1 MFRTHLLVLLR
12 SLNLL
17 HFVHLKNCRK
27 CHRLRRLCS
36 EEGVLSSLHR
46 HAHRVCTK
54 GFSGGRRESGD
65 RRRGAAA
72 RTGRGGG
79 GWGGGTRGL
88 KDDGSGVG
96 SFYIQPPP
104 MRVNES

>member
-1 MFRTHLLVLLR
+1 MSVLAFRTHLLLFLR

-17 HFVHLKNCRK
+17 PFVHLKNCRK

-54 GFSGGRRESGD
+54 GLEGGERVETDGGVRLRGLGGGGRG
-65 RRRGAAA
+65 
-72 RTGRGGG
+72 GRGGG
-79 GWGGGTRGL
+79 GDLGAEG
-88 KDDGSGVG
+88 
-96 SFYIQPPP
+96 
-104 MRVNES
+104 